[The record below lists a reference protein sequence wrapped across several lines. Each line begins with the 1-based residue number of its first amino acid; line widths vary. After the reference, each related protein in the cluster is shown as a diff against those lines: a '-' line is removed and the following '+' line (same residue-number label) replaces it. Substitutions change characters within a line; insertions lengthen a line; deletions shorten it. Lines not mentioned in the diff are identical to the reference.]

1 LSIGLQSNKVRKYSF
16 GVSQTNVYSSIQT
29 LTSLDLSENEIGDEG
44 ARHLSVALQS
54 NKVRK
59 VFFWCFSN

>member
-1 LSIGLQSNKVRKYSF
+1 MSIGLQSNKVRKYSF